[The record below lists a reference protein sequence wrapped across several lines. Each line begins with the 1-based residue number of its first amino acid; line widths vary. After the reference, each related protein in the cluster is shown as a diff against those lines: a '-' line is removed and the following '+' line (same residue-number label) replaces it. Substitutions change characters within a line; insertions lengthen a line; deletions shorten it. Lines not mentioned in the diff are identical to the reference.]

1 MIITNPFQK
10 GTMQTY
16 IFHIPHASTV
26 IPDHTNF
33 VMNKVKKELELLT
46 DHAVD
51 EMFDIDGITKVTFPY
66 SRIFCDVE
74 RLDDDKE
81 EMARFGRGFYYTRT
95 DSGET
100 LRTLDESHKRMVYE
114 RFYKA
119 HHKKLEDAVD
129 AKLKDHGVARIID
142 CHSFPDKPF
151 QSDLDKTNGRPDICL
166 GTDDYHTPANWLA
179 EINNVFSEM
188 GYSVKIN
195 TPYTGTIVPLKHYK
209 KKKQVH
215 SIMIEVNRKLYM
227 DSGKVIVA
235 SVRKLNT
242 VMKALGPFH

>member
-1 MIITNPFQK
+1 MRKTNPFQK

-16 IFHIPHASTV
+16 IFHIPHTSTV

-33 VMNKVKKELELLT
+33 VVDKVKTELDLLT

-51 EMFDIDGITKVTFPY
+51 EIFDIDGITKIIFPY

-81 EMARFGRGFYYTRT
+81 EMAMFGRGFYYTKT

-100 LRTLDESHKRMVYE
+100 LRTLDESHKRMVYD
-114 RFYKA
+114 RFYQT

-129 AKLKDHGVARIID
+129 KKLKDHGVARIID
-142 CHSFPDKPF
+142 CHSFPDEPF
-151 QSDLDKTNGRPDICL
+151 KSDLDKMPGRPDICL

-179 EINNVFSEM
+179 EIKNTFTEK

-195 TPYTGTIVPLKHYK
+195 IPYSGTIVPLKHYK
-209 KKKQVH
+209 KNKQVH
-215 SIMIEVNRKLYM
+215 SIMIEVNRRLYM
-227 DSGKVIVA
+227 ENGKVINE
-235 SVRKLNT
+235 SVGKLNE
-242 VMKALGPFH
+242 VMKALPLG